1 MIPVL
6 SVENMRTSDAWT
18 CEHVTPGRE
27 LMARAARAIF
37 EAVDWHAPVAIVCGS
52 GNNAGDGY
60 ALALLLHAHGIPCT
74 VFLLKEKFSADGRY
88 YYEQCLS
95 AGVETR
101 LWDGADLTGYAT
113 VVDCLLGTGFRGEVR
128 GTVRAAIEAVNRSG
142 AYVVSAD
149 INSGLDGDNG
159 LGDCCVRSDL
169 TVSIGGYQPGHF
181 LNRSK
186 DVMRRKCNADIGIK
200 PLERTCQ
207 LMERADLLPLFAA
220 RPNFSNKG
228 SYGFTALIGGSENYP
243 GAIRLAA
250 MANAAMRC
258 GAGVVRVALPRS
270 LYHDLLPLILE
281 STVFP
286 LPDEGGQ
293 IVFDETEAETLI
305 QKCRTV
311 AIGMG
316 IGLGEGAA
324 ALLRWL
330 LSHFTGTLI
339 VDADGLTLL
348 SRLDR
353 ALLRGAAC
361 RLVLTPHPG
370 EFARLTGLSTAEVL
384 NAPIAQAEAYALD
397 TGATVLLKG
406 PTTVVTDGRETR
418 LVDTGCA
425 GMATAGSGDV
435 LSGILAAICAWA
447 PDALTAAVAAAWV
460 NGRAGELAQR
470 RYGSITMLA
479 SDTAA
484 CIREVVSELETEQA

>member
-6 SVENMRTSDAWT
+6 SVENMRKSDAWT

-37 EAVDWHAPVAIVCGS
+37 EAVDWRAPVAILCGS

-60 ALALLLHAHGIPCT
+60 ALALLLREHSIPCT
-74 VFLLKEKFSADGRY
+74 VFLLKEKFSADGQY
-88 YYEQCLS
+88 YYEQCL
-95 AGVETR
+95 AQGVEIC
-101 LWDGADLTGYAT
+101 LWDGTDFAGFAT

-181 LNRSK
+181 LNRAK
-186 DVMRRKCNADIGIK
+186 DVMRNKCNCDIGIA
-200 PLERTCQ
+200 PLDRPYR

-250 MANAAMRC
+250 MANAAMRS

-293 IVFDETEAETLI
+293 LVFDEKEAAAFI

-339 VDADGLTLL
+339 VDAD
-348 SRLDR
+348 D
-353 ALLRGAAC
+353 
-361 RLVLTPHPG
+361 
-370 EFARLTGLSTAEVL
+370 
-384 NAPIAQAEAYALD
+384 
-397 TGATVLLKG
+397 
-406 PTTVVTDGRETR
+406 
-418 LVDTGCA
+418 
-425 GMATAGSGDV
+425 
-435 LSGILAAICAWA
+435 
-447 PDALTAAVAAAWV
+447 
-460 NGRAGELAQR
+460 
-470 RYGSITMLA
+470 
-479 SDTAA
+479 
-484 CIREVVSELETEQA
+484 